1 MTFLKVDFVNF
12 FWDYHLTGLNFNHP
26 HVVDCLCPCGIK
38 QKVFRRREPR
48 LSNLSEIFKF
58 MCPHIFTVFSHR
70 SLTNN
75 RLHSVHA
82 AHSVWLLEMFT
93 CFKGCHLFLKL
104 LKIQLEALSFL
115 MFCFLMHQSSC
126 LICWNLTCIG
136 HCVLFCHFCHSF
148 PLKDRFLIY
157 FRRTTKMCDW

>member
-1 MTFLKVDFVNF
+1 MPM
-12 FWDYHLTGLNFNHP
+12 WDKT
-26 HVVDCLCPCGIK
+26 
-38 QKVFRRREPR
+38 KVFRRQEPR
-48 LSNLSEIFKF
+48 TEWRLFNLSEIFKF

-82 AHSVWLLEMFT
+82 VHSLWLLEMFT

-104 LKIQLEALSFL
+104 LKIWLEALSFL
-115 MFCFLMHQSSC
+115 MFCCLMHLSSC

-136 HCVLFCHFCHSF
+136 HCALFSYFCHCF
-148 PLKDRFLIY
+148 PLKDCFRIY
-157 FRRTTKMCDW
+157 FRRTTKMCALIVSVSLVSLAKMENSFSELLLMLV